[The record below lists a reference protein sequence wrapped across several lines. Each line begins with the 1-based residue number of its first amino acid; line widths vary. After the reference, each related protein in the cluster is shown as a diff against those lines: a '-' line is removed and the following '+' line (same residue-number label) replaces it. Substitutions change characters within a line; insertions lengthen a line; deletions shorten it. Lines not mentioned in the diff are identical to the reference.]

1 MLQHRCG
8 DTRADT
14 HTHMY
19 THTHNSHIH
28 MHTHIHTHAR
38 THTHTHADTHSHI
51 HTTHACDARL
61 TYTGEGAGVSNTH
74 GARTTAPLYTW
85 LRLLGM
91 MPAVVVM
98 PITSSMG
105 TAATVDAL
113 VLVARGATAW

>member
-1 MLQHRCG
+1 VATHAQ
-8 DTRADT
+8 T
-14 HTHMY
+14 HTHTCTRTHTTHTYTCTHTY
-19 THTHNSHIH
+19 THTRAH
-28 MHTHIHTHAR
+28 